1 MVGLSHKYCL
11 LLFSG
16 LCLATTLVAYQP
28 ARAWQ
33 TSATQPSSNSTHPPV
48 IVAMGLVDVEQG
60 IARLTSQ
67 MPGKIV
73 RIEAKENQTYESGAV
88 LLIVDDTT
96 AKLKLA
102 QAELAVLVAQGKV
115 TQAEAGRKI
124 AEAEKRAQG
133 VAIEV
138 AEAREQTYKRRQNDT
153 KTLESVPGQ
162 TKRDLE
168 DAVRDSAFLVKA
180 EKEKLQVI
188 ESKLQFAITEEAQAK
203 LQVQVYQEQVN
214 EAKKAIADCVLKAPY
229 QGKVLRV
236 RARLGELSSP
246 SHPEP
251 LIEFCPDAPRIIR
264 AEVAQEF
271 AHSVNTGQSCKISD
285 DSRNNSGSWTGRIQR
300 VGDWYSPRRSNLFE
314 PLQMNDVRTLECIVT
329 VDPGGEPIRI
339 GQRMRISIDTGSSPG
354 KMPEGKPSVATSKK

>member
-1 MVGLSHKYCL
+1 MAGLSMRYRVRYIG
-11 LLFSG
+11 G
-16 LCLATTLVAYQP
+16 LCLLASLMAGQE
-28 ARAWQ
+28 ALAWQ
-33 TSATQPSSNSTHPPV
+33 TTATRSASGSSQPTV

-67 MPGKIV
+67 MPGRIV
-73 RIEAKENQTYESGAV
+73 RIEAKENQSYEPGAILV
-88 LLIVDDTT
+88 AVDDTT
-96 AKLKLA
+96 PKLKLA
-102 QAELAVLVAQGKV
+102 QAELALQVAQGKV
-115 TQAEAGRKI
+115 NQAEAGRKI

-180 EKEKLQVI
+180 EKEKELVV
-188 ESKLQFAITEEAQAK
+188 ESKLQYALTEEAQAK
-203 LQVQVYQEQVN
+203 LQVQVYSEQVN

-229 QGKVLRV
+229 KGKVLRV
-236 RARLGELSSP
+236 RARLGELTSP

-251 LIEFCPDAPRIIR
+251 LIEYCPDAPRIIR

-271 AHSVNTGQSCKISD
+271 AHSVNVGQACKITD
-285 DSRNNSGSWTGRIQR
+285 DSRNNSGAWTGRIQR
-300 VGDWYSPRRSNLFE
+300 IGDWYSPRRSNLFE
-314 PLQMNDVRTLECIVT
+314 PLQMNDVRTLECIVS
-329 VDPGGEPIRI
+329 VDPGGEPLRI
-339 GQRMRISIDTGSSPG
+339 GQRMRISIDTVSSPI
-354 KMPEGKPSVATSKK
+354 KPTDLKVPIESTKN